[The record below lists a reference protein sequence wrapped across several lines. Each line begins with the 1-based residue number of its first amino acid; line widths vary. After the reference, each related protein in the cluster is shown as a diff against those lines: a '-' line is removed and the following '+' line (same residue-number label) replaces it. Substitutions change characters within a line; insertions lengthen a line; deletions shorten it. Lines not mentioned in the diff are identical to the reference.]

1 MRRIAAAAAALAACI
16 AVPASA
22 MDVATFL
29 AKADALKAK
38 GPMALFSSDI
48 GVLKGEA
55 KKATDAY
62 LANKAARAAAG
73 KPPIVCAPPG
83 ARKMGSDEFLTSLRA
98 IPPAQR
104 SISLTEGMT
113 RVLQR
118 KYPCR

>member
-1 MRRIAAAAAALAACI
+1 MKRIAIAAAAIAACV

-38 GPMALFSSDI
+38 GAMALFSSDM
-48 GVLKGEA
+48 GLLKGEA
-55 KKATDAY
+55 KKATEAY

-73 KPPIVCAPPG
+73 KPPLVCAPPS
-83 ARKMGSDEFLTSLRA
+83 ARKMGSDEFLTGLRQ

-104 SISLTEGMT
+104 SISMTEGMT

-118 KYPCR
+118 KYPCK